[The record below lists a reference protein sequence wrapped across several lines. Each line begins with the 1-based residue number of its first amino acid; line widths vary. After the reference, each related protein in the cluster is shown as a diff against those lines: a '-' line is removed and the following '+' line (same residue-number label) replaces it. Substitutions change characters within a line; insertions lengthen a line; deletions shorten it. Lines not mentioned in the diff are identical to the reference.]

1 MKFIETYKIIN
12 LNSVKAIFMKTCIV
26 SLVLIFSLQSLAK
39 ADDISD
45 FQIEGMSIGD
55 SLLDYY
61 SKEQIQSA
69 YQNASYYRDK
79 IFAIIFVKKDSI
91 NYNRIQVTLKP
102 DDQNYEIFSLEGII
116 DFDKKIDEC
125 NKQKKKIIQDLEQEF
140 SNFIRDDADKPY
152 DADPSGD
159 SFIYASWFFL
169 NSGGYFSV
177 SCTKMGNE
185 VRKKN
190 GWTDE
195 LSVAVTSKELEN
207 FLRGNPY

>member
-1 MKFIETYKIIN
+1 MN
-12 LNSVKAIFMKTCIV
+12 RL
-26 SLVLIFSLQSLAK
+26 LLILILTFSYQTLTK

-45 FQIEGMSIGD
+45 FQIEGMSVGD
-55 SLLDYY
+55 SLLDYF
-61 SKEQIQSA
+61 SKEQIQTS
-69 YQNASYYRDK
+69 YQNASYYKDK

-102 DDQNYEIFSLEGII
+102 DDQNYEIFGLQGII

-125 NKQKKKIIQDLEQEF
+125 NKQKKLIIQDLEQAF
-140 SNFIRDDADKPY
+140 SNFVRDDDDKLYAADS
-152 DADPSGD
+152 SGD
-159 SFIYASWFFL
+159 SFMYTSWFFL
-169 NSGGYFSV
+169 NSGGFFSV

-195 LSVAVTSKELEN
+195 LSVAVTTEELEN
-207 FLRGNPY
+207 FLRGNPF

>member
-1 MKFIETYKIIN
+1 MN
-12 LNSVKAIFMKTCIV
+12 RL
-26 SLVLIFSLQSLAK
+26 LLILILTFSYQTLTK

-45 FQIEGMSIGD
+45 LQIEGMSVGD
-55 SLLDYY
+55 SLLDYF
-61 SKEQIQSA
+61 SKEQIQTS
-69 YQNASYYRDK
+69 YQNASYYKDK

-102 DDQNYEIFSLEGII
+102 DDQNYEIFGLQGII

-125 NKQKKKIIQDLEQEF
+125 NKQKKLIIQDLEQAF
-140 SNFIRDDADKPY
+140 SNFVRDDDDKLYAADS
-152 DADPSGD
+152 SGD
-159 SFIYASWFFL
+159 SFMYTSWFFL
-169 NSGGYFSV
+169 NSGGFFSV

-195 LSVAVTSKELEN
+195 LSVAVTTEELEN
-207 FLRGNPY
+207 FLRGNPF

>member
-1 MKFIETYKIIN
+1 MN
-12 LNSVKAIFMKTCIV
+12 RL
-26 SLVLIFSLQSLAK
+26 LLILILTFSYQTLTK

-45 FQIEGMSIGD
+45 LQIEGMSVGD
-55 SLLDYY
+55 SLLDYF
-61 SKEQIQSA
+61 SKEQIQTS
-69 YQNASYYRDK
+69 YQNASYYKDK

-102 DDQNYEIFSLEGII
+102 DDQNYEIFGLQGII

-125 NKQKKKIIQDLEQEF
+125 NKQKKLIIQDLEQAF
-140 SNFIRDDADKPY
+140 SNFVRDDDDKLYAADS
-152 DADPSGD
+152 SGD
-159 SFIYASWFFL
+159 SFMYSSWFFL
-169 NSGGYFSV
+169 NSGGFFSV

-195 LSVAVTSKELEN
+195 LTVAVTTEELLN
-207 FLRGNPY
+207 FLRGNPF

>member
-1 MKFIETYKIIN
+1 MN
-12 LNSVKAIFMKTCIV
+12 RL
-26 SLVLIFSLQSLAK
+26 LLILILTFSYQTLTK

-45 FQIEGMSIGD
+45 LQIEGMSVGD
-55 SLLDYY
+55 SLLDYF
-61 SKEQIQSA
+61 SKEQIQTS
-69 YQNASYYRDK
+69 YQNASYYKDK

-102 DDQNYEIFSLEGII
+102 DDQNYEIFGLQGII

-125 NKQKKKIIQDLEQEF
+125 NKQKKLIIQDLEQAF
-140 SNFIRDDADKPY
+140 SNFVRDDDDKLYAADS
-152 DADPSGD
+152 SGD
-159 SFIYASWFFL
+159 SFMYTSWFFL
-169 NSGGYFSV
+169 NSGGFFSV

-195 LSVAVTSKELEN
+195 LTVAVTTEELLN
-207 FLRGNPY
+207 FLRGNPF

>member
-1 MKFIETYKIIN
+1 MKRLLPI
-12 LNSVKAIFMKTCIV
+12 
-26 SLVLIFSLQSLAK
+26 LILILSFQSWTK

-45 FQIEGMSIGD
+45 FEIEGMSVGD
-55 SLLDYY
+55 SLLTYY

-69 YQNASYYRDK
+69 YQNASYYRDR
-79 IFAIIFVKKDSI
+79 IFAIIFVKKDSV

-102 DDQNYEIFSLEGII
+102 DDPNYKIFALEGII

-125 NKQKKKIIQDLEQEF
+125 NTQKKMIIHDLEKTF
-140 SNFIRDDADKPY
+140 LNFNRVDDDRSYA
-152 DADPSGD
+152 ADPSGN
-159 SFIYASWFFL
+159 SFSYTTWFFL
-169 NSGGYFSV
+169 DSGGFFSV

-195 LSVAVTSKELEN
+195 LSVAATNKELEN